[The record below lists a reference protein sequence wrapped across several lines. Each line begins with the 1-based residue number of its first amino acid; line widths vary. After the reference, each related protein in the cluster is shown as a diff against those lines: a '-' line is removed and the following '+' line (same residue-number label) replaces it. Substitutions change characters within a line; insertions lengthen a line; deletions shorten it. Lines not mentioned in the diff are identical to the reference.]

1 MAPLLG
7 GCVGQG
13 TPPPPLLL
21 PALPTPPAARRELE
35 HQALGKGKKMG
46 GRMGDLA
53 SFTANR
59 ERRMERS

>member
-1 MAPLLG
+1 MAPLLE

-13 TPPPPLLL
+13 TPPPLLL
-21 PALPTPPAARRELE
+21 SALPTLPAARRELE

-46 GRMGDLA
+46 GGMGDLA